1 MKICITCVY
10 WTLLF
15 ISIASSAL
23 LFIIVA
29 SENAQSNYHSSLR
42 MNETSET
49 DDNDTLNMEVN
60 DLDTSTITI
69 NELHDLHKFET
80 NYKDHYYQEKYIE
93 DSIDFGTVING
104 KAEREE
110 NPYKDPDI
118 IAESLTQQPNLSQGI
133 SENEE
138 VLTSINTTVQG
149 EFKSLTES
157 KLNSEFPKSRL
168 FSKKSS
174 LLKKNANIGQKT
186 KKRQEEM
193 LSNIQT
199 PSPTNEIIEKS
210 NETTNLEEESLLLT
224 NSIGKEETPEVV
236 VVVRAEQ
243 TSINTDEL
251 ELKLEDNV
259 VKVFPDEITKVDG
272 TFTTTPELSDTDAK
286 ARLVGNN
293 RDDTAAVVLGE
304 GIVTVGS
311 SNPHEDIPSF
321 SEWTQKRLEEAER
334 KKSHPNA
341 SVQNSGTPTRGIG
354 GMKVRSKNY
363 ASPDCGAKIVAA
375 NPEARSVGSV
385 LVSTRDEYM
394 LNTCTSRIWFVVE
407 LCEAIQAKKIELAN
421 FELFSSSPKDFSV
434 YISDRFPTRDWSPVG
449 QFTAKHVKDIQ
460 SFVLQPHLF
469 GKFIKVELQTYY
481 GSEHFCPI
489 SLFRAYGTSEFE
501 VLETET
507 ENQIPRESH
516 TSIDDDE
523 DSDEEEVLDIENGE
537 PPRNLFGSARDAVLS
552 IMKKAAEVLV
562 KSSDLTYNNITKIQ
576 QSIDSGNIL
585 ENSFVSCTTPRYTI
599 LCDSC
604 SDQKFAKIFQLIS
617 CRERQLNELL
627 KIDLVNRT
635 LRQNG
640 LCKIHGVGVE
650 TFAKKET
657 QNENIQDTEKHDQ
670 FKERCSSS
678 KNFQLTFITSILKPE
693 YIAALC
699 NVLAIKERKMV
710 MNTSHEIPL
719 NDFKE
724 VIKEDTSHK
733 HKEDYNS
740 NTKSFQHT
748 SATRTLNTNVDT
760 SSREFKKSTQE
771 LSSEETNIFTS
782 TPIEISSSSKNI
794 VLQIKPT
801 KTLEKE
807 EIKNETLTPILE
819 IEETIPAEI
828 LTTVPITLNM
838 EQHSIIKASEEPFVS
853 SSISIENSPETT
865 VSTSIPVTDSNEFS
879 NDNIISDMEP
889 LEFTSVSNKMEKVEH
904 LDQEGKQEP
913 AEILDQEIKLPPQ
926 DSLTFD
932 NLLSDL
938 KDLEGETAHIQN
950 GPIASASVIQS
961 TTNTMPQKESV
972 FLRLSNRI
980 KALERNMSLSGQY
993 LEELSRRYKKQVE
1006 EMQRSLERTVSAMS
1020 EETRKRDERE
1030 SKRAEE
1036 IAILKETVVNLSN
1049 SVKNLLYDRDS
1060 WHGKISTIG
1069 QHILLICSEFFVI
1082 YLILVYYWRNNNKG
1096 VEVKKKQQS
1105 DKDTM
1110 RRKSAENF
1118 SMKKTKKRR
1127 PSEIA
1132 SHITGTYR
1140 DLMIIDK
1147 SHETKREKKRKRK
1160 KPTALIDN
1168 QTNVTND
1175 TEICPIIQYKSPT
1188 NITHEMQIA
1197 PKIAS
1202 SEVLH
1207 TTDSQKQICK
1217 RLKSAPENMIDW
1229 QNEESNI
1236 QLRLSCAETDSIK
1249 NFQLNNSCT
1258 ENSNESNLLLADIFS
1273 ERNAYSEQTI
1283 IGSEDLLNSK
1293 NISTLKNM
1301 RLSVTPSFMKTALST
1316 RKKRKAYSNDVNG
1329 EWSKNLSD
1337 PNNKTVSSIPLK
1349 LSPEETYT
1357 DGDTATNGLLMDQS
1371 DESRSSS
1378 ITSMSKKKEKKSTG
1392 FRKMMS
1398 TIHKV

>member
-1 MKICITCVY
+1 
-10 WTLLF
+10 
-15 ISIASSAL
+15 
-23 LFIIVA
+23 
-29 SENAQSNYHSSLR
+29 ENAQSNYHSSLR

-49 DDNDTLNMEVN
+49 DDNDTLNNMEIN
-60 DLDTSTITI
+60 NLDTSTITI

-80 NYKDHYYQEKYIE
+80 NYKDHYYQ
-93 DSIDFGTVING
+93 
-104 KAEREE
+104 
-110 NPYKDPDI
+110 NPYKDSDI

-138 VLTSINTTVQG
+138 VLTSINTTVHG
-149 EFKSLTES
+149 EFQSLTES
-157 KLNSEFPKSRL
+157 KLNSEFSKSRL

-199 PSPTNEIIEKS
+199 PSPTITNEITEKY
-210 NETTNLEEESLLLT
+210 NETTNLEEESLLLR
-224 NSIGKEETPEVV
+224 NSIGEEETPEVV
-236 VVVRAEQ
+236 VIVRAEQ
-243 TSINTDEL
+243 TSMNTDEL

-259 VKVFPDEITKVDG
+259 VKVLPDEITKVDG
-272 TFTTTPELSDTDAK
+272 TFATTPELSDTDAK
-286 ARLVGNN
+286 ARLVGDN
-293 RDDTAAVVLGE
+293 RDDTAAVVL
-304 GIVTVGS
+304 
-311 SNPHEDIPSF
+311 
-321 SEWTQKRLEEAER
+321 A
-334 KKSHPNA
+334 HPNA

-469 GKFIKVELQTYY
+469 GKFIKIELQTYY

-516 TSIDDDE
+516 TNIDDDE
-523 DSDEEEVLDIENGE
+523 DSDEEVLDIENGE

-576 QSIDSGNIL
+576 QSIDSGNIF

-617 CRERQLNELL
+617 CREKQLNELL
-627 KIDLVNRT
+627 KINLVNRT
-635 LRQNG
+635 LRQTG

-657 QNENIQDTEKHDQ
+657 QNENIQDMERDGQ
-670 FKERCSSS
+670 FNERFSSS
-678 KNFQLTFITSILKPE
+678 KNFQLTFITSILKSE

-699 NVLAIKERKMV
+699 NVLAIKEP
-710 MNTSHEIPL
+710 TS
-719 NDFKE
+719 
-724 VIKEDTSHK
+724 
-733 HKEDYNS
+733 
-740 NTKSFQHT
+740 
-748 SATRTLNTNVDT
+748 TLNTNVDT
-760 SSREFKKSTQE
+760 SREFKKSTQE
-771 LSSEETNIFTS
+771 LSSDETNIFTS

-807 EIKNETLTPILE
+807 EMKNETLTPILE

-828 LTTVPITLNM
+828 LTVPITLNM
-838 EQHSIIKASEEPFVS
+838 EQHSIIKASEEPFIS

-865 VSTSIPVTDSNEFS
+865 VSVSISVTDSNEFS
-879 NDNIISDMEP
+879 NDNVISDMEP
-889 LEFTSVSNKMEKVEH
+889 LEFTSVPNKMEKVER

-913 AEILDQEIKLPPQ
+913 AEILDQEIKLPQ

-1060 WHGKISTIG
+1060 WHSKISMIG
-1069 QHILLICSEFFVI
+1069 QHILLLCSEVFVI
-1082 YLILVYYWRNNNKG
+1082 YLILVWANNNKG

-1118 SMKKTKKRR
+1118 STHMKKTKKRR

-1147 SHETKREKKRKRK
+1147 SHETKKEKKRKRK
-1160 KPTALIDN
+1160 KPTASINN

-1197 PKIAS
+1197 LKTAS
-1202 SEVLH
+1202 SVEVLH

-1258 ENSNESNLLLADIFS
+1258 ENSNESNLLLTDIFP

-1283 IGSEDLLNSK
+1283 IGSEDLLNAK
-1293 NISTLKNM
+1293 NISSLKNT

-1316 RKKRKAYSNDVNG
+1316 RKKRKAYSNDMNG

-1337 PNNKTVSSIPLK
+1337 PNNKTVSSIPSK

-1378 ITSMSKKKEKKSTG
+1378 ITSISKKKEKKSTG
-1392 FRKMMS
+1392 FRKMDQKEGKLRTKIY
-1398 TIHKV
+1398 TIMNLPQLNIK